1 MNRPLYMLT
10 FHRPDW
16 KTRDGVGTLLVLR
29 AKGTRD
35 QRAQLCFLMLGPG
48 EDQRNPADLL
58 FIAGVFQSSC
68 KKSIPYVSG
77 GVVFLGHSLL
87 ISSSSFSNIM
97 ALILCRISLPTI
109 TTHSSAHCQH
119 EEQLVNGWDPRRHF
133 GPVVRKLYFL
143 FIPFEIIFF
152 LYFFCLHFSTHYLY
166 WPLAAMFITTFL
178 GVLRSS

>member
-1 MNRPLYMLT
+1 MEWAHCSCYEL
-10 FHRPDW
+10 
-16 KTRDGVGTLLVLR
+16 
-29 AKGTRD
+29 KGHEISVHS
-35 QRAQLCFLMLGPG
+35 CFLMLGPG
-48 EDQRNPADLL
+48 EDRRNPADLL

-87 ISSSSFSNIM
+87 ISSSSFSNTM

-143 FIPFEIIFF
+143 FIPFEIIFSYTFFVCISQLIICTDLWQPCLLPHF
-152 LYFFCLHFSTHYLY
+152 LVS
-166 WPLAAMFITTFL
+166 
-178 GVLRSS
+178 